1 MITCVIKIVEAPG
14 KGVMVDMNPDQSLAT
29 PREMEIAG
37 VIDYLMQPVFDA
49 IVASTG
55 RGEMIESKDVE
66 AVRAIIEE
74 KTKRF
79 FPKP

>member
-1 MITCVIKIVEAPG
+1 MITCVIKIVEGP
-14 KGVMVDMNPDQSLAT
+14 KGVMVDMDPDQSQAT
-29 PREMEIAG
+29 PKEMEIAG
-37 VIDYLMQPVFDA
+37 VIDHLMKPVFDA

-55 RGEMIESKDVE
+55 RGEMIEGRDVE

>member
-1 MITCVIKIVEAPG
+1 MITCVIKIVEGP
-14 KGVMVDMNPDQSLAT
+14 KGVMVDMNPDQSHAT
-29 PREMEIAG
+29 SREKEIAG
-37 VIDYLMQPVFDA
+37 NIDHLMKPVFDA

-66 AVRAIIEE
+66 AVRHIIEE

-79 FPKP
+79 FRK